1 MSKAARSARGLFRAT
16 GKNARPVKQRDLD
29 GEIIVVDEVPREDD
43 DFYPTPPEPTQ
54 AILTAE
60 ITFVAEQV
68 YVLLPINTVKG

>member
-1 MSKAARSARGLFRAT
+1 MVAQVLTTPILA
-16 GKNARPVKQRDLD
+16 
-29 GEIIVVDEVPREDD
+29 
-43 DFYPTPPEPTQ
+43 DFNFLA